1 MKKYKLVWN
10 NLGIIYFKFFDE
22 KDWDIYEDF
31 AKILHSLR
39 VEISIEVSI
48 EVLGE
53 NVWVPMELNW
63 R

>member
-22 KDWDIYEDF
+22 KDLEIYKDF
-31 AKILHSLR
+31 ASILYSLR
-39 VEISIEVSI
+39 VEVSI
-48 EVLGE
+48 EVLVE
-53 NVWVPMELNW
+53 NVWVPVELNW